1 FGARKPGEP
10 ERDDWRELAESFKAL

>member
-1 FGARKPGEP
+1 ARKPGEP